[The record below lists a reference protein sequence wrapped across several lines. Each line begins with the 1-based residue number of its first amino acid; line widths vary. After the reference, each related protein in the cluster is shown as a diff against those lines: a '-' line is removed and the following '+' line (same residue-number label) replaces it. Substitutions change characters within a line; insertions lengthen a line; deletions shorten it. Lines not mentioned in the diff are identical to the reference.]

1 MLTLCGNNA
10 SLVIFLGWVGPP
22 PPLESLGEGIKT
34 NRAILPPE
42 VF

>member
-10 SLVIFLGWVGPP
+10 SLVIFLGWVGP